1 MDMFLLGDEVVP
13 RFSPVF
19 ALSHGNNLQKS
30 DVFFFPHK
38 SIINQV
44 KSLSL
49 TIYKACLWTFPSIC
63 VPYLLFKLQMC
74 RWTGRN

>member
-1 MDMFLLGDEVVP
+1 MDMVLLGDEVVP

-49 TIYKACLWTFPSIC
+49 TIYKACLWTILSEHMRS
-63 VPYLLFKLQMC
+63 LL
-74 RWTGRN
+74 